1 MHATHG
7 EGGGGDVRAR
17 VSSRVRRD
25 SPRGQAYIATT
36 MAIGDVVFGRIW
48 ALEPAREADWDA
60 LYADQLPRVY
70 NYFRYRVGDGAVA
83 EDLTSLTFEKAWV
96 ARNRYRRDLA
106 AFSTWLMSI
115 ARNVAIDH
123 YRRRRDHAPLEAA
136 GHVAGGDDPHEQVE
150 RREAFERLSRLLNEL
165 SDRDRDLVAL
175 KYGAELTNRA
185 IAKQLKLTETNVGTL
200 LHRAVTK
207 LRAGWDREGA

>member
-1 MHATHG
+1 
-7 EGGGGDVRAR
+7 
-17 VSSRVRRD
+17 
-25 SPRGQAYIATT
+25 
-36 MAIGDVVFGRIW
+36 MAIGDVVFGRFW

-83 EDLTSLTFEKAWV
+83 EDLTSLTFAKAWA

-106 AFSTWLMSI
+106 SFSTWLMTI
-115 ARNVAIDH
+115 ARNVATDH

-136 GHVAGGDDPHEQVE
+136 DHVASGDDPQRLAE
-150 RREAFERLSRLLNEL
+150 RREEVERLLRLLEQL
-165 SDRDRDLVAL
+165 PDRDRELVSL

-185 IAKQLKLTETNVGTL
+185 IAKHMKLTETNVGTL
-200 LHRAVTK
+200 LHRAVQK
-207 LRAGWDREGA
+207 LRAEWDREGA